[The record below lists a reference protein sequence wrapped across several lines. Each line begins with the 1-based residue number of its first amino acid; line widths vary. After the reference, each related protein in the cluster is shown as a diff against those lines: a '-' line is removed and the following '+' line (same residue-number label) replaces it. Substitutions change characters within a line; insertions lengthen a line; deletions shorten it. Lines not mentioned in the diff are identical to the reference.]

1 MSAVPAP
8 SGLSTW
14 RWLLGTVGRRLWAVA
29 LLCLL
34 QSLMAANAVA
44 FALVM
49 RSAIDSAVAG
59 DAGAF
64 RLSCVV
70 FAALVLAQLAL
81 RAANRSLGEHALSTV
96 ENVLRGKALAS
107 VLGGDYREV
116 SSFHSGEVMTRM
128 TSDVSA
134 VASGVVTIAPGVL
147 SMCVR
152 VAGALGAMLVLVP
165 GLALAFAGV
174 GCVLALCSVGLRG
187 RMRRLHRGVQEAE
200 GRVRCFLQECVES
213 LLVVRAFACE
223 EKVGDAN
230 EENMRAHRRA
240 RMRKANASALCSS
253 GLGLA
258 MQGAYLLAFAWCG
271 WGLLEGTVSYGTLM
285 AAVQLVG
292 QVQSP
297 FASVGGQFSK
307 YSAMIGSAE
316 RLMEL
321 AGEQGG
327 PRAPAGRNAPGVPAP
342 VSRIRVRDASF
353 SYGGAPV
360 LERLSAEFAAGEFV
374 AVAGRSG
381 AGKSTLM
388 RLVLGAY
395 APDSGS
401 VSVILGDGTELTA
414 ADVPA
419 GTFAY
424 VPQGNFLMSGTV
436 REVVGFSERGG
447 DIDEGAVLRAC
458 WAACADEFVGRLPE
472 GLDTVLGE
480 RGAGVSEGQA
490 QRLAVA
496 RAVYSGAPVLLLDE
510 ATSALDAATER
521 TLVERLRSIEGRTV
535 LIVTHRA
542 EVREACDR
550 VIWIGED

>member
-1 MSAVPAP
+1 MSATAP
-8 SGLSTW
+8 VGKSTW
-14 RWLLGTVGRRLWAVA
+14 RWLLGTAGKGLWEVVPLCA
-29 LLCLL
+29 L
-34 QSLMAANAVA
+34 QALMAANGVA

-49 RSAIDSAVAG
+49 REAIDGAVAG
-59 DAGAF
+59 DASAF
-64 RLSCVV
+64 ESSCAV
-70 FAALVLAQLAL
+70 FAALVLAQLAM

-96 ENVLRGKALAS
+96 ENALRGKVLAS
-107 VLGGDYREV
+107 VVEGDYRKA
-116 SSFHSGEVMTRM
+116 SSRHSGEVMTRL

-134 VASGVVTIAPGVL
+134 AASGLVTMPPSVL
-147 SMCVR
+147 SMGVR
-152 VAGALGAMLVLVP
+152 VVGALGAMFVLVP
-165 GLALAFAGV
+165 GLATAFVAV

-187 RMRRLHRGVQEAE
+187 PMKQLHRRVQESEGRMR
-200 GRVRCFLQECVES
+200 CFAQECVES

-223 EKVGDAN
+223 EKVELAH
-230 EENMRAHRRA
+230 EENMRAHRSA
-240 RMRKANASALCSS
+240 RMRRANASALCNA

-258 MQGAYLLAFAWCG
+258 MQGAYVLAFVWCG

-297 FASVGGQFSK
+297 FASIGSQFSK
-307 YSAMIGSAE
+307 LSAMTASAE

-321 AGEQGG
+321 TEDGG
-327 PRAPAGRNAPGVPAP
+327 GRRPQTKVRSMPTPPRVA
-342 VSRIRVRDASF
+342 RISVRGASF
-353 SYGGAPV
+353 SYGGEAV
-360 LERLSAEFAAGEFV
+360 LDRLDAEIGGGEFV

-388 RLVLGAY
+388 KLMLGAY
-395 APDSGS
+395 EPDSGA
-401 VSVILGDGTELTA
+401 VAVAFDDGSELSA
-414 ADVPA
+414 CDAPA

-436 REVVGFSERGG
+436 REVVGFSERG
-447 DIDEGAVLRAC
+447 DRVDDAKALRAC
-458 WAACADEFVGRLPE
+458 WAACADGFVGQLPD

-480 RGAGVSEGQA
+480 RGAGISEGQA

-521 TLVERLRSIEGRTV
+521 TLVERLRGLGRTV
-535 LIVTHRA
+535 IIVTHRA
-542 EVREACDR
+542 EVRDSCDR
-550 VIWIGED
+550 VIWIGRD